1 MSVRTTTNM
10 QQGGKLT
17 LTRKAVILDQQEKEE
32 GIVECIVSVF
42 NVEDYGSDVMV
53 KGCFHDSLKVKAP
66 KGVWMHDGTTP
77 VARTLVAKELAP
89 NDPLLPD
96 NLKPY
101 GGLYIKGQ
109 FNLDTQRG
117 REAYSDIKFGIIDEF
132 SIGFFPDAA
141 TTTVKNKVRYI
152 KKAMLVEWSP
162 VLLGM
167 NPHTAVLAVKGSDT
181 TMKLETKG
189 EYLGKHIEQR
199 ATIAA
204 CEAVVNAMFWKLYTT
219 IYEDDVTLEDKLA
232 AVTGICTEAGTL
244 IASIVSSL
252 LQSATEEEMQTMGQE
267 LKSLFV
273 DPAQVAPLTGV
284 TLKTQVDLVLSANH
298 ALTQRMQGI
307 AEWKAAKRSGDK
319 AVVLSDANR
328 ALLASQLQSLKSAV
342 DASESLLAETT
353 PEEKAKEAIVV
364 TSAWLKALAART
376 ATVA

>member
-1 MSVRTTTNM
+1 MNAQTATYTTSDN
-10 QQGGKLT
+10 KLT
-17 LTRKAVILDQQEKEE
+17 LTRKAVIVNQEPEQ

-42 NVEDYGSDVMV
+42 GVEDYGSDVMV
-53 KGCFHDSLKVKAP
+53 KGCFSESLKAKPP

-109 FNLDTQRG
+109 FNLETQRG

-167 NPHTAVLAVKGSDT
+167 NPHTTVLAVKGSD

-189 EYLGKHIEQR
+189 EYLGEHIEQR

-204 CEAVVNAMFWKLYTT
+204 CEAVVNAMFWKLYNT
-219 IYEDDVTLEDKLA
+219 IYSEELTLDEKVADVNGVCA
-232 AVTGICTEAGTL
+232 EAGTL
-244 IASIVSSL
+244 IASIITSL
-252 LQSATEEEMQTMGQE
+252 LQSATEEEMQTAGQE

-273 DPAQVAPLTGV
+273 DPAEVAPRAGV
-284 TLKTQVDLVLSANH
+284 TLKTQVDLVLSANNQ
-298 ALTQRMQGI
+298 LLQRMASI
-307 AEWKAAKRSGDK
+307 AAWKAQKRSGNK
-319 AVVLSDANR
+319 TVVLSDANR
-328 ALLASQLQSLKSAV
+328 AHIVQQLQSLKGVVEAG
-342 DASESLLAETT
+342 EQLLAETT
-353 PEEKAKEAIVV
+353 PETKAIEATIVS
-364 TSAWLKALAART
+364 TAWLKSLAAR
-376 ATVA
+376 AAMVS